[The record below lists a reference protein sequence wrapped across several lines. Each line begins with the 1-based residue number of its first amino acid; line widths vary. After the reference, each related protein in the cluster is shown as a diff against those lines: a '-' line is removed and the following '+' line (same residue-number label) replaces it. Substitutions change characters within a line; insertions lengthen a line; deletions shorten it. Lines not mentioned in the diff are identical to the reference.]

1 MKQPKYAH
9 RQSGVV
15 LITAML
21 LLIVVT
27 IMALSMFRSY
37 GVEERLAGNTRDKQR
52 AINAAVSAQ
61 QYAEF
66 QLASGATPG
75 SAACAAGILPSGIE
89 VCTPPPGPAIDFTV
103 LPWAAGVTYTQ
114 FTNTPVGLVSNVLKA
129 NGAGTY
135 DTPTLAASYVQAP
148 YFYITDLGP
157 TALGVVPIGEIY
169 QVDAVGYGGSSNTV
183 AVVESTFVIG
193 TNTPNN
199 LGGGSSG
206 P

>member
-1 MKQPKYAH
+1 MSSLTH
-9 RQSGVV
+9 RLPRNQRGVI

-37 GVEERLAGNTRDKQR
+37 GVEERIAGNTRDKQR

-66 QLASGATPG
+66 LLASGTAPISGTCP
-75 SAACAAGILPSGIE
+75 AGILPTGSE
-89 VCTPPPGPAIDFTV
+89 VCTNTPLPNFTSV
-103 LPWAAGVTYTQ
+103 PWAAGVTYSQ
-114 FTNTPVGLVSNVLKA
+114 FTSNSINGVSNYVPP
-129 NGAGTY
+129 AGTAPTP
-135 DTPTLAASYVQAP
+135 DTATQSASYFAAP
-148 YFYITDLGP
+148 IFYITDLGP
-157 TALGVVPIGEIY
+157 NLGSPAGEVY
-169 QVDAVGYGGSSNTV
+169 QVDALGYGGTSNTV

-193 TNTPNN
+193 TNTATP
-199 LGGGSSG
+199 LTG